1 MKNDGQ
7 TIEEKIAEIVNIA
20 TRNDFSV
27 KYNTVADLFS
37 EEGEAVI
44 EDIIQKLQQEYN
56 IKIEQS
62 EDEDYETENTAVEN
76 FVPADVNISQRPM
89 NVYNLMERL
98 ENEEIDLSPAFQ
110 RQANLWSLDQQSRLI
125 ESLMLKIPIPTFY
138 FNAADDDKWVVID
151 GLQRLSAFKNFLVG
165 NEDESGKR
173 IKESLRGLQYLEEF
187 NGVSF
192 DELPRQY
199 MRRIKETP
207 IVAYTVEKGTPEGIV
222 YNIFQRI
229 NTGGLQLSP
238 QEIRQAL
245 YGGVATELIKEL
257 AESKEF
263 LEVTQHSISNRR
275 MADREY
281 VNRFIAFTELD
292 YEKEYEGNIDAFL
305 IKALKKVNA
314 CKDIKKVKHIK
325 DTFIQTM
332 DYSNRIFGKYAF
344 RKYNEEM
351 HRGPI
356 NKALFESWSMILSKL
371 DRKQLDKLVSQR
383 ERVISDFGEL
393 LQKPSFIQDLKAGD
407 TNSVTRRIEAI
418 RKLVKEIL

>member
-44 EDIIQKLQQEYN
+44 EDISQKLQQEYN

-314 CKDIKKVKHIK
+314 CKDIKKVEHIK

-344 RKYNEEM
+344 RKYNAEM